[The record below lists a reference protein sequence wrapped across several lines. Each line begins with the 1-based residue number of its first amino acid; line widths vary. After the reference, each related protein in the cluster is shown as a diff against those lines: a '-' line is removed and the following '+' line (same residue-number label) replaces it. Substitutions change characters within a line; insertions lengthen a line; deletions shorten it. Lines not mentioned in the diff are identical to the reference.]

1 MKILHLINYFNDGL
15 DYQENFLTQHQAN
28 DGHNVK
34 VITSDKFYPF
44 VNYNKI
50 YFPLLGKR
58 VIDKK
63 EYNIKKVKILRKKTF
78 F

>member
-1 MKILHLINYFNDGL
+1 MDIMLKLLPLI
-15 DYQENFLTQHQAN
+15 E
-28 DGHNVK
+28 
-34 VITSDKFYPF
+34 FYPF

-63 EYNIKKVKILRKKTF
+63 EYNIKKVKF
-78 F
+78 